1 MSENFIKKI
10 FFDKFKIQCKK
21 IEENKGQNGETPD
34 FLLFKNNLKFAVCE
48 VKKITDDNKCEP
60 YEKISAPAI
69 TKIAHKIKKA
79 SEQMKQY
86 TLPKVLVFVD
96 YNTDFVES
104 LKLVI
109 SEHSRASEIDLY
121 IWINKGSVNKVDDL
135 SFGYRN
141 DNEKG
146 KKLMKYF
153 NKI

>member
-1 MSENFIKKI
+1 
-10 FFDKFKIQCKK
+10 
-21 IEENKGQNGETPD
+21 
-34 FLLFKNNLKFAVCE
+34 
-48 VKKITDDNKCEP
+48 
-60 YEKISAPAI
+60 
-69 TKIAHKIKKA
+69 
-79 SEQMKQY
+79 MKQY
-86 TLPKVLVFVD
+86 TLPKVLVFVY

-121 IWINKGSVNKVDDL
+121 IWINKGSVNKEDDL